1 MRGLTARGLARSAA
15 IGAVV
20 GAVALASAPAAFA
33 GPGDWTQLSTFSAAT
48 SLPQMTNT
56 AELTLARFGD
66 STQVIW
72 PGDTSTG
79 SGYNTA
85 ILDGAGR
92 VTTASTPVISN
103 WSGVIKNPRLIAL
116 GGQRFLVFSG
126 LDPAHTGAAYYA
138 TSADGVTWAVG
149 PGSLSA
155 ANSVYAGYGNDAV
168 DNAGTPVWA
177 GQSSSSSGVNWHSG
191 IAATAPAPAGTDG
204 FFGLSGCCAYSTA
217 LARDE
222 ATGAV
227 YTAFYSN
234 ANGTTEK
241 GIQIGQILPTQG
253 AFAQAPGSVTTN
265 DYGTNSSSPDQRV
278 AMTSRAGGGVYVA
291 YGMGYPNLT
300 GIRILEVGTGR
311 TMDIAASGRVGRI
324 SLTSDPAGRLWL
336 VYAKDNKVKAIHT
349 NRAATA
355 FGAQGSWGA
364 PRGTDTLWHTAAVG
378 TTGGLDVVISSN
390 GTDGKINVWHT
401 QALRTL
407 SVTAAVSHPRR
418 GTTVTFTVTD
428 AGDPVAGAT
437 VKFRGGSYRTNAAG
451 KASVR
456 SSRGRFPVTAKK
468 DGYNAGATSVR
479 VR

>member
-1 MRGLTARGLARSAA
+1 MMRFRALTRAA
-15 IGAVV
+15 AVGAAVGAVV
-20 GAVALASAPAAFA
+20 LVSAPGALAA
-33 GPGDWTQLSTFSAAT
+33 PGDWTQLSTYSAAT
-48 SLPQMTNT
+48 TQPQMSNT
-56 AELTLARFGD
+56 AEPTLAHFGA
-66 STQVIW
+66 STQVVW
-72 PGDTSTG
+72 PGETGTG

-85 ILDGAGR
+85 VVDGAGH

-103 WSGVIKNPRLIAL
+103 WSGVIKNPRLISL

-138 TSADGVTWAVG
+138 TSADGVTWSVG

-155 ANSVYAGYGNDAV
+155 ANSVYAGYGNDTV

-191 IAATAPAPAGTDG
+191 IAATAPAPAGSDG
-204 FFGLSGCCAYSTA
+204 FFGLSGCCAYNTA

-227 YTAFYSN
+227 YTAFSSN
-234 ANGTTEK
+234 ANGSTEK
-241 GIQIGQILPTQG
+241 GIQVGQILPTQG

-265 DYGTNSSSPDQRV
+265 DYGTNTSDPGQRV

-291 YGMGYPNLT
+291 YGMGYPTLT
-300 GIRILEVGTGR
+300 GIRILEVGSGR
-311 TMDIAASGRVGRI
+311 TMDLAVSGRVGRI
-324 SLTSDPAGRLWL
+324 SLTSDPEGRLWL

-355 FGAQGSWGA
+355 FGATGSWGA

-378 TTGGLDVVISSN
+378 SSGGLDIVISSN
-390 GTDGKINVWHT
+390 GGDGKINVWHT

-407 SVTAAVSHPRR
+407 SVKAVVSHPRS

>member
-1 MRGLTARGLARSAA
+1 MAQLATRDVVRLLV
-15 IGAVV
+15 IGAV
-20 GAVALASAPAAFA
+20 AASVTIASTPAAMA
-33 GPGDWTQLSTFSAAT
+33 APGEWTQLSNFSAAT

-66 STQVIW
+66 STQVVW
-72 PGDTSTG
+72 PGEASAG
-79 SGYNTA
+79 SGYSTA

-103 WSGVIKNPRLIAL
+103 WSGVIKNPRLISL

-126 LDPAHTGAAYYA
+126 LNPGFTGAAYYA
-138 TSADGVTWAVG
+138 TSADGVTWSVG

-191 IAATAPAPAGTDG
+191 IAASAPAPAGTDG
-204 FFGLSGCCAYSTA
+204 FFGLTGCCAYSTA

-234 ANGTTEK
+234 ASGSAEK
-241 GIQIGQILPTQG
+241 GIQVGQILPTQG

-291 YGMGYPNLT
+291 YGMGYPNVT

-311 TMDIAASGRVGRI
+311 KVHGPSGLWTRGAHQPHFGSRRAVV
-324 SLTSDPAGRLWL
+324 ARL
-336 VYAKDNKVKAIHT
+336 
-349 NRAATA
+349 R
-355 FGAQGSWGA
+355 QGQQ
-364 PRGTDTLWHTAAVG
+364 D
-378 TTGGLDVVISSN
+378 
-390 GTDGKINVWHT
+390 
-401 QALRTL
+401 Q
-407 SVTAAVSHPRR
+407 
-418 GTTVTFTVTD
+418 
-428 AGDPVAGAT
+428 GDPHESRCHCVRRTGIL
-437 VKFRGGSYRTNAAG
+437 GSAAG
-451 KASVR
+451 NGHALAYG
-456 SSRGRFPVTAKK
+456 SRG
-468 DGYNAGATSVR
+468 NVR
-479 VR
+479 WS

>member
-1 MRGLTARGLARSAA
+1 MS
-15 IGAVV
+15 
-20 GAVALASAPAAFA
+20 
-33 GPGDWTQLSTFSAAT
+33 
-48 SLPQMTNT
+48 NT
-56 AELTLARFGD
+56 AEPTLAHFGA
-66 STQVIW
+66 STQVVW
-72 PGDTSTG
+72 PGETGTG

-85 ILDGAGR
+85 VVDGAGH
-92 VTTASTPVISN
+92 VTTAATPVISN
-103 WSGVIKNPRLIAL
+103 WSGVIKNPRLISL

-138 TSADGVTWAVG
+138 TSADGVTWSVG

-155 ANSVYAGYGNDAV
+155 ANSVYAGYGNDTV

-177 GQSSSSSGVNWHSG
+177 GQSSSSSGVNWHAG
-191 IAATAPAPAGTDG
+191 IAATAPAPAGSDG
-204 FFGLSGCCAYSTA
+204 FFGLSGCCAYNTA

-222 ATGAV
+222 ATGVV
-227 YTAFYSN
+227 YTAFSSN
-234 ANGTTEK
+234 ASGSTEK
-241 GIQIGQILPTQG
+241 GIQVGQILPTQG

-265 DYGTNSSSPDQRV
+265 DYGTNTSDPGQRV

-300 GIRILEVGTGR
+300 GIRILEVGSGR
-311 TMDIAASGRVGRI
+311 TMDLAVSGRVGRI
-324 SLTSDPAGRLWL
+324 SLTSDPEGRLWL

-349 NRAATA
+349 NRSATA
-355 FGAQGSWGA
+355 FGATGSWGA
-364 PRGTDTLWHTAAVG
+364 PRGTDTLWHTAAAG
-378 TTGGLDVVISSN
+378 SGGGLDIVISSN
-390 GTDGKINVWHT
+390 GGDGKINVWHT

-407 SVTAAVSHPRR
+407 SVTAVVSHPRR

-437 VKFRGGSYRTNAAG
+437 VKFRGSSYRTNASG

-456 SSRGRFPVTAKK
+456 SSRGSFPVTAKK
-468 DGYNAGATSVR
+468 DGYNPGATSVR